1 MRFRSSGVYRSPPQS
16 IQLFLKPCQQSIK
29 PKLWRLYLILWS
41 GKAARHVLAGV
52 CTARRPRL
60 EGRRPMHAALVAWI
74 EVCSRLTDEM
84 IQGGRTGSR

>member
-16 IQLFLKPCQQSIK
+16 IQLFPKPCQQSIK
-29 PKLWRLYLILWS
+29 PKLWGLYLILWS

-60 EGRRPMHAALVAWI
+60 IGRRPMHSVAWI